1 MKALVVYCHP
11 DPDSYTAAVRSAVIG
26 QLEHNGAEIRL
37 IDLYGEGFN
46 PLLSQAEWRGY
57 ENTDNNASGVEEHA
71 AAVQWCDTLIF
82 VYPTWW
88 YGHPAMLKGWL
99 DRVLL
104 PGVAFHMPADGNIT
118 PGLHNIRCLAVFT
131 TCGASWWL
139 TRFVG
144 SPGRKILIRGIGLLC
159 HPRARKIFS
168 AHYLMDSST
177 DASRAKQLE
186 RVGRIVRRMARRGTR
201 NHQPKSIRDH
211 NNGQETPS

>member
-11 DPDSYTAAVRSAVIG
+11 DPGSFSAAVKSAIID
-26 QLEHNGAEIRL
+26 QLEKSGAEIRL

-46 PLLSQAEWRGY
+46 PLLSQTEWQGY
-57 ENTDNNASGVEEHA
+57 ENIDTNADGVKEHTD
-71 AAVQWCDTLIF
+71 AVLWCDTLIF

-99 DRVLL
+99 DRVLI
-104 PGVAFHMPADGNIT
+104 PGVAFHMPEGGAIK
-118 PGLHNIRCLAVFT
+118 PGLHNIRRLAVFT

-144 SPGRKILIRGIGLLC
+144 SPGRKIILRGIGLLC
-159 HPRARKIFS
+159 HPAAKKIFC

-177 DASRAKQLE
+177 DASRARQLE
-186 RVGRIVRRMARRGTR
+186 RVGRAVRRMARGGFQGNKMRQSDSRSQKAST
-201 NHQPKSIRDH
+201 
-211 NNGQETPS
+211 